1 MEHGSPTDIAFCI
14 VAAWLLGVVAQVL
27 RQPALLAYIVAGYVI
42 GPSGLRL
49 VTNQESVESIS
60 AIGLILL
67 LFVIG
72 LEIDLRRVLSSGRA
86 IVVTAVVQI
95 VGTVVL
101 GLLCFRGLGWPLGGG
116 RFDALY
122 LAAAS
127 FVSST
132 VIAVKILTDRRELD
146 TLAGRIAIGVSVIQD
161 IAVILFLGLQPA
173 LSNPSLAL
181 VGLTFVRI
189 ALLIGASL
197 GISKF
202 VLPTLFRRVATLPEL
217 VSVGALAWCF
227 IIAAFAHSLGL
238 SREMGAL
245 IAGLSI
251 STFPYHLDVTAKVT
265 SLRDFFITLFFV
277 GLGLRIPAPEVGPL
291 GSALVLSAFILV
303 SRFLTVMVPLRVL
316 GLGNRASFVSTLN
329 LLPFSEFGLVLVGVG
344 LAAGQIG
351 PNLFAPV
358 VYAFFILA
366 VLGSYAIG
374 RSDRLYLAVA
384 PWLERLGLRD
394 EGGAAPELGPS
405 GTGPDIYLLGFSWT
419 ASSLLEEIL
428 RQAPQLVPRLV
439 VVDFNPEVHRRLAQR
454 GVRAI
459 WGDVSQ
465 RDTLAHAGV
474 GQARLILCTLPNIVL
489 RGTNNVRLVQV
500 VRSLNP
506 TACIVAHAE
515 ALSDVEALESAGAT
529 HVHAPRLREADDLL
543 GVVRAYDAGQLPD
556 RLKEV
561 QQRLENRNEVIP

>member
-1 MEHGSPTDIAFCI
+1 MEHGSSTDIAFCI
-14 VAAWLLGVVAQVL
+14 VAAWLFGVVAQVL

-42 GPSGLRL
+42 GPNGLRL
-49 VTNQESVESIS
+49 VTDRDSVESIS
-60 AIGLILL
+60 GIGLILL

-86 IVVTAVVQI
+86 ILVTALVQI
-95 VGTVVL
+95 LGTVGL
-101 GLLCFRGLGWPLGGG
+101 GLICFVGLGRPLGQGK
-116 RFDALY
+116 FDALY
-122 LAAAS
+122 LACVA

-146 TLAGRIAIGVSVIQD
+146 TLAGRIAIGISVIQD
-161 IAVILFLGLQPA
+161 VAVILFLGLQPA
-173 LSNPSLAL
+173 LASPSLSL
-181 VGLTFVRI
+181 VVLTLGRI
-189 ALLIGASL
+189 GMLIGAAL
-197 GISKF
+197 GISRF

-227 IIAAFAHSLGL
+227 IISAFAHSLGL

-245 IAGLSI
+245 IAGVSI

-277 GLGLRIPAPEVGPL
+277 GLGLRIPSPQLGPVGF
-291 GSALVLSAFILV
+291 ALVLSAFIV
-303 SRFLTVMVPLRVL
+303 ISRFLTIFVPLRWL

-329 LLPFSEFGLVLVGVG
+329 LLPLSEFGLVLIGVG
-344 LAAGQIG
+344 ITSFQVGDD
-351 PNLFAPV
+351 LFAPV

-394 EGGAAPELGPS
+394 RSEPAPLRKDPETL
-405 GTGPDIYLLGFSWT
+405 PDIYLLGFSWT

-428 RQAPQLVPRLV
+428 LQAPALVPRIV
-439 VVDFNPEVHRRLAQR
+439 VVDFNPEVHRKLAAR
-454 GVRAI
+454 GVQAI

-465 RDTLAHAGV
+465 RDTLKQAGL
-474 GQARLILCTLPNIVL
+474 GQAKLVLCTLPNTIL
-489 RGTNNVRLVQV
+489 RGTHNVRLVQV

-506 TACIVAHAE
+506 TTAIVAHAE
-515 ALSDVEALESAGAT
+515 RLSDIPELKTAGAT
-529 HVHAPRLREADDLL
+529 HVHAPRLQEAEALL
-543 GVVRAYDAGQLPD
+543 EVVRAFDRGQLPD
-556 RLKEV
+556 QFARLD
-561 QQRLENRNEVIP
+561 QRLVDRSEVIP